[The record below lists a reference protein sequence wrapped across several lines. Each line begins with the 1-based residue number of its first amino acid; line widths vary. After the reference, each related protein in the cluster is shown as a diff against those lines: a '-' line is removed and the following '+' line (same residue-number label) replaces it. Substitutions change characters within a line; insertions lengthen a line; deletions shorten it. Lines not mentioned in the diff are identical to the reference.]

1 MTVWDDEHW
10 RAMFA
15 SVARSETRRS
25 NRRAVYGADFPEEVD
40 PNSYVTLTELRRMAQ
55 ALAVGPGHTFIDLG
69 CGRGGP
75 GLWVARETGA
85 SLIGLDPIA
94 VALEQA
100 ADRARAFGV
109 ADRARFQV
117 GDVQATGLEPAS
129 LDGAM
134 SVDALIFV
142 DDKPAAFAE
151 VARILQPGA
160 RLTFTIWESDRPR
173 LAGNTT
179 AQLADYRPLLA
190 DSGFSIEAYDEPPLW
205 REQMRAVYERDVAE
219 GDKLLAEM
227 GHAVGKR
234 MIDQATEGLENLND
248 RRRIFAV
255 ARRN

>member
-15 SVARSETRRS
+15 SVARSETRRA
-25 NRRAVYGADFPEEVD
+25 NRRVVYGADFPEEVD
-40 PNSYVTLTELRRMAQ
+40 PNSYVTLTELRRLAQ
-55 ALAVGPGHTFIDLG
+55 ALQVGPGDTFMDIG

-85 SLIGLDPIA
+85 TLIGIDRMA

-100 ADRARAFGV
+100 AERASDFGV
-109 ADRARFQV
+109 ADRASFQV
-117 GDVQATGLEPAS
+117 VDIQATDFEDAS

-134 SVDALIFV
+134 SIDVVVFL
-142 DDKPAAFAE
+142 DDKTAAFAE
-151 VARILQPGA
+151 IARVLRPGA
-160 RLTFTIWESDRPR
+160 RLAFTVWESDRLR
-173 LAGNTT
+173 LAGNMTT
-179 AQLADYRPLLA
+179 QLADYRPLLE
-190 DSGFSIEAYDEPPLW
+190 DSDFSIETYEEPPLW

-227 GHAVGKR
+227 GDAAGQR
-234 MIDQATEGLENLND
+234 LIDQATEGLENLDD